1 MIDAKWD
8 QIIDRTVIVLA
19 VFTILF
25 AMLAGLMISVGHFTV
40 TVGEERRI
48 VSANEQPAFFWGIT
62 AAFVA
67 VSIGSAVSTALR
79 IRTRKRDDENA

>member
-19 VFTILF
+19 VLTILF

-40 TVGEERRI
+40 TVGEERKI
-48 VSANEQPAFFWGIT
+48 VSASEQPAFFWGVT
-62 AAFVA
+62 AACVA
-67 VSIGSAVSTALR
+67 VSVGSAATMALR
-79 IRTRKRDDENA
+79 VRARKRDEEKA